1 MRLVVQLVGSKVV
14 CDVLVKEDVVW
25 AVVGRVEF
33 GGAKLCR
40 LMSWSASASIN
51 RYCLPVKS

>member
-1 MRLVVQLVGSKVV
+1 MRLVVQLVDSKVV
-14 CDVLVKEDVVW
+14 FDVLVKEDVVW

-40 LMSWSASASIN
+40 LMSWSASIN
-51 RYCLPVKS
+51 RYCLPVES